1 MWLELPAWNMIDS
14 RGKRAS
20 LAYDAP
26 GTWYSGSSLL
36 VREDIIQAY
45 MKHTN
50 SNLIW
55 VASGERQRL
64 SSSGMNAAYKQYS
77 QVFLMD
83 RRNIEKLFEVRDRG
97 SGAAAAKARAES

>member
-1 MWLELPAWNMIDS
+1 MIDA

-20 LAYDAP
+20 FALNFP

-36 VREDIIQAY
+36 VRQDIIQAY

-55 VASGERQRL
+55 VVSGERQRL
-64 SSSGMNAAYKQYS
+64 SSSGMNAAYKQYL
-77 QVFLMD
+77 QVFLMG
-83 RRNIEKLFEVRDRG
+83 RRNIEKLFEAR
-97 SGAAAAKARAES
+97 AKARAKS